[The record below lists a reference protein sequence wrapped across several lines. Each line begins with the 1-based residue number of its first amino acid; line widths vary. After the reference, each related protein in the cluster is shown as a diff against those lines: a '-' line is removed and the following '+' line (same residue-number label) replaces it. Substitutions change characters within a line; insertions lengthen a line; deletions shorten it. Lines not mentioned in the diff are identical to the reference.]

1 MNSWTD
7 YVKKNY
13 HLVSHLPNK
22 ERLAALSKMR
32 GSNQANAS
40 PPREKEQMP
49 KVSRAPRTKKGG
61 VLPTLTGPDLTNLPS
76 DPNRPQDYK
85 LDDVSN
91 IDFNN
96 TENPEAEL
104 KKLGVQD
111 TRAIL
116 KFAGRTDMSDD
127 DIRQSDVGLLKNAY
141 QRASQRINNA
151 RSDAE
156 KEQIRQNAY
165 DKAKSLFEANP
176 YAAGEAELRDSTLPD
191 GSIDPAIDGYNR
203 ALAAAQ
209 KSLPTTVD
217 NRTRIGISNVNTNQ
231 NVNTLSGG
239 KVRAKKQ
246 RKTKRP
252 NFVGK
257 VPKGGDIKIS
267 NVNQNENQ
275 NQLSSSSGVDPLDFL
290 F

>member
-32 GSNQANAS
+32 GSTAQ
-40 PPREKEQMP
+40 PREVP
-49 KVSRAPRTKKGG
+49 KAVSKKSRTSRTKKGG

-91 IDFNN
+91 IDFNDAI
-96 TENPEAEL
+96 NPEAQL

-127 DIRQSDVGLLKNAY
+127 DIRQSDIGLLKNAY

-176 YAAGEAELRDSTLPD
+176 YAAGEAEMRDSTLPD

-217 NRTRIGISNVNTNQ
+217 NRTRIGISNVNTNT
-231 NVNTLSGG
+231 NTNTLSAGRLPR
-239 KVRAKKQ
+239 K
-246 RKTKRP
+246 RKTRKT
-252 NFVGK
+252 
-257 VPKGGDIKIS
+257 KGGDIRI
-267 NVNQNENQ
+267 NNENA
-275 NQLSSSSGVDPLDFL
+275 NTNTNSLSSGGDGGGGGDGLLDFL